1 MIGYIG
7 SILLGICAVPE
18 LIRTVRDSRC
28 HIGWGMLLCWYL
40 GEIFVF
46 IHIWNLNKD
55 LALLMNYSL
64 NIVILTVLIYY
75 KIIVDLKIKNAIV
88 ILSRKLKCFH
98 DN

>member
-28 HIGWGMLLCWYL
+28 HVGWGMLLSWYL

-46 IHIWNLNKD
+46 IHIWNTSKD
-55 LALLMNYSL
+55 QALLLNYST
-64 NIVILTVLIYY
+64 NILILSVMIYY
-75 KIIVDLKIKNAIV
+75 KIFVDRPKK
-88 ILSRKLKCFH
+88 
-98 DN
+98 